1 MAYEEDQ
8 RVVKTRK
15 TTADIDGTST
25 VETETTPHETMREER
40 PVTPRD
46 DHKMNVA
53 DRIIWLIIG
62 TLMGL
67 LALRFLLR
75 LLGAN
80 PNNGF
85 ADFIYSISQPF
96 AAPFFGL
103 FNYTA
108 DLGQG
113 RFEFETLVAI
123 LVYALLG
130 WLLSK
135 IVTVGK
141 R

>member
-1 MAYEEDQ
+1 MAYQDQ
-8 RVVKTRK
+8 PVRETI
-15 TTADIDGTST
+15 TTERQVDTAADVRDQ
-25 VETETTPHETMREER
+25 MRDER

-46 DHKMNVA
+46 DHRMNVA
-53 DRIIWLIIG
+53 ERFIWLIAGII
-62 TLMGL
+62 MGL

-103 FNYTA
+103 FNYDA
-108 DLGQG
+108 DLGAG
-113 RFEFETLVAI
+113 RFEFETLIAI
-123 LVYALLG
+123 LIYALAAWVLAK
-130 WLLSK
+130 L
-135 IVTVGK
+135 VTLGK

>member
-1 MAYEEDQ
+1 MAYEEQ
-8 RVVKTRK
+8 PVR
-15 TTADIDGTST
+15 
-25 VETETTPHETMREER
+25 ETETETVTTERNVATAGDVRDEVRENR

-46 DHKMNVA
+46 DHRMNVA
-53 DRIIWLIIG
+53 ERAIWLIAGII
-62 TLMGL
+62 MGL

-85 ADFIYSISQPF
+85 ADFIYTISNPF

-103 FNYTA
+103 FNYDA
-108 DLGQG
+108 DLGAG
-113 RFEFETLVAI
+113 RFEFETLIAI
-123 LVYALLG
+123 LMYALLA
-130 WLLSK
+130 WVLAKL
-135 IVTVGK
+135 VTLGK

>member
-1 MAYEEDQ
+1 MAYQDQ
-8 RVVKTRK
+8 PVRETV
-15 TTADIDGTST
+15 TTERQVDTAADVRDQ
-25 VETETTPHETMREER
+25 MRDER

-46 DHKMNVA
+46 DHRMNVA
-53 DRIIWLIIG
+53 ERFIWLIAGII
-62 TLMGL
+62 MGL

-85 ADFIYSISQPF
+85 ADFIYSVSQPF

-108 DLGQG
+108 DLGAG
-113 RFEFETLVAI
+113 RFEFETLIAI
-123 LVYALLG
+123 LVYALIAWVLAK
-130 WLLSK
+130 L
-135 IVTVGK
+135 VTLGK

>member
-1 MAYEEDQ
+1 MAYQEEPVRETVTTQ
-8 RVVKTRK
+8 RQVD
-15 TTADIDGTST
+15 TADQVRDQVG
-25 VETETTPHETMREER
+25 EER

-46 DHKMNVA
+46 DHRMNVA
-53 DRIIWLIIG
+53 ERFIWLIAGII
-62 TLMGL
+62 MGL

-85 ADFIYSISQPF
+85 ADFIYSVSHPF
-96 AAPFFGL
+96 AVPFFGL

-108 DLGQG
+108 DLGAG
-113 RFEFETLVAI
+113 RFEFETLIAI
-123 LVYALLG
+123 LIYALAAWVLAK
-130 WLLSK
+130 L
-135 IVTVGK
+135 VTLGK

>member
-1 MAYEEDQ
+1 MAYQEEPVRETVTTQ
-8 RVVKTRK
+8 RQVD
-15 TTADIDGTST
+15 TADQVRDQ
-25 VETETTPHETMREER
+25 VREER

-46 DHKMNVA
+46 DHRMNVA
-53 DRIIWLIIG
+53 ERFIWLIAGII
-62 TLMGL
+62 MGL

-85 ADFIYSISQPF
+85 ADFIYSVSHPF

-103 FNYTA
+103 FNYDA
-108 DLGQG
+108 DLGAG
-113 RFEFETLVAI
+113 RFEFETLIAI
-123 LVYALLG
+123 LIYALAAWVLAK
-130 WLLSK
+130 L
-135 IVTVGK
+135 VTLGK

>member
-1 MAYEEDQ
+1 MAYEDN
-8 RVVKTRK
+8 RVRETQ
-15 TTADIDGTST
+15 TTTTQSVP
-25 VETETTPHETMREER
+25 VETVAEER
-40 PVTPRD
+40 PVTAQS
-46 DHKMNVA
+46 DHRMNVA
-53 DRIIWLIIG
+53 ERVIWLVFGII
-62 TLMGL
+62 MGL

-85 ADFIYSISQPF
+85 ADFIYTISEPF

-103 FNYTA
+103 FSYDANLA
-108 DLGQG
+108 QG

-123 LVYALLG
+123 LVYALLA
-130 WLLSK
+130 WLLAK
-135 IVTVGK
+135 IFTLGK

>member
-1 MAYEEDQ
+1 MAYQDQ
-8 RVVKTRK
+8 PVRETI
-15 TTADIDGTST
+15 TTERQVDTAADVRDQ
-25 VETETTPHETMREER
+25 MRDER

-46 DHKMNVA
+46 DHRMNVA
-53 DRIIWLIIG
+53 ERFIWLIAGII
-62 TLMGL
+62 MGL

-85 ADFIYSISQPF
+85 ADFIYSVSHPF

-103 FNYTA
+103 FNYDA
-108 DLGQG
+108 DLGAG
-113 RFEFETLVAI
+113 RFEFETLIAI
-123 LVYALLG
+123 LIYALAAWVLAK
-130 WLLSK
+130 L
-135 IVTVGK
+135 VTLGK

>member
-1 MAYEEDQ
+1 MAEREVQTTQTTHEVPVEE
-8 RVVKTRK
+8 V
-15 TTADIDGTST
+15 
-25 VETETTPHETMREER
+25 HEQIAEER

-46 DHKMNVA
+46 DHRMNVA
-53 DRIIWLIIG
+53 ERAVWLVAGII
-62 TLMGL
+62 MGL

-80 PNNGF
+80 ANNGF
-85 ADFIYSISQPF
+85 ADFIYTISHPF

-103 FNYTA
+103 FNYSA
-108 DLGQG
+108 DLGIG

-123 LVYALLG
+123 LVYSLIAWVLA
-130 WLLSK
+130 K
-135 IVTVGK
+135 IVTIGK

>member
-1 MAYEEDQ
+1 MAYIPPERRTVMTAQSVADDDTDAYDDQPVTAREDHRMNIAE
-8 RVVKTRK
+8 RVVWL
-15 TTADIDGTST
+15 
-25 VETETTPHETMREER
+25 
-40 PVTPRD
+40 
-46 DHKMNVA
+46 VA
-53 DRIIWLIIG
+53 GII
-62 TLMGL
+62 MGL

-85 ADFIYSISQPF
+85 ADFIYSISYPF

-108 DLGQG
+108 QLNTS
-113 RFEFETLVAI
+113 RFEFETLIAI
-123 LVYALLG
+123 LVYALAA
-130 WLLSK
+130 WVIAK
-135 IVTVGK
+135 VVTLGK